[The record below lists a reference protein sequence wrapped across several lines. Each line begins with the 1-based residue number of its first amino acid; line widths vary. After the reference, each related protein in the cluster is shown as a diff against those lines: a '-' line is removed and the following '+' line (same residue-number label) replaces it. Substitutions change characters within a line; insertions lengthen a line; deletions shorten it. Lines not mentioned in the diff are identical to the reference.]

1 MGASQ
6 PRYHTTYSNESG
18 PNRNGRPSAGIAT
31 HNNTED
37 NYPNL
42 IDLLRQ
48 TWMGVGKLY
57 VAGKYLV
64 HSIKHNLFEKPR
76 VPYFKLGILAVAMF
90 LVFKEDLRFT
100 LNLKLPSW
108 LIGQS
113 SQNTDQAGVA
123 QFGVAQ
129 SIALPTKPSSQET
142 ARTSNPQEAQID
154 AYIKR
159 FRRVAVL
166 EMQQF
171 GVPASIKMAQAL
183 LESQA
188 GTLNDAVVSNNH
200 FGIPMRN
207 TPVATAWESWRAH
220 SLYLRN
226 EHPELFKYGTNYK
239 RWANALAKINYNPMD
254 NYAQH
259 LIQII
264 EQYQLHKLDTM
275 GAEQ

>member
-6 PRYHTTYSNESG
+6 PKYHTNYSNENG
-18 PNRNGRPSAGIAT
+18 PHRNGRPSAGIAT
-31 HNNTED
+31 HNHPDE

-42 IDLLRQ
+42 IDLVRQ
-48 TWMGVGKLY
+48 TWMGIGKLY

-113 SQNTDQAGVA
+113 SQNADQAGVA
-123 QFGVAQ
+123 QFGMAQ
-129 SIALPTKPSSQET
+129 SIALPTKPGGTET

-159 FRRVAVL
+159 FRRVAVM

-200 FGIPMRN
+200 FGIPLRN

-226 EHPELFKYGTNYK
+226 EHPELFKYGTNFK
-239 RWANALAKINYNPMD
+239 RWAKALEKMGYNPMD
-254 NYAQH
+254 DYAQH
-259 LIQII
+259 LVQII
-264 EQYQLHKLDTM
+264 EHYQLDKLDTM

>member
-6 PRYHTTYSNESG
+6 PRYHTNYSNESG

-31 HNNTED
+31 HNNAEE

-42 IDLLRQ
+42 IDLVRQ

-108 LIGQS
+108 LMGQS
-113 SQNTDQAGVA
+113 TQNSDQAGVA
-123 QFGVAQ
+123 QFGMAQ
-129 SIALPTKPSSQET
+129 SIALPTKPSSTEGI
-142 ARTSNPQEAQID
+142 RTSNPQEAQID

-159 FRRVAVL
+159 FRRVAVI

-188 GTLNDAVVSNNH
+188 GTVNDAVVSNNH
-200 FGIPMRN
+200 FGMPLRN

-239 RWANALAKINYNPMD
+239 RWAKALAKMNYNPMD
-254 NYAQH
+254 DYAQH

-264 EQYQLHKLDTM
+264 EQYQLYKLDAM